1 MGWGPPD
8 WEFPRASSP
17 DETTRGPGT
26 QNGPVPTPSR
36 PGRWLVGVAIV
47 LLAVNLRPAVGSVG
61 VVLDALRGDLGMSVT
76 VAGLLTTL
84 PVLCFA
90 AAGIAAHSVIA
101 KLGLHLTTVLVLVLA
116 VVGVVARSLVDSPEL
131 FLLFSVVALSGCAIG
146 NILLPPLAKRH
157 FPDHI
162 AGISAAYGAA
172 LMGGGAIAS
181 FVTVPLASA
190 LGDWRWGTAFWSVPA
205 LIALLLWLPY
215 LRDSVHVDPVADARF
230 KLHDVAHSRLA
241 WAMALLFGVQSA
253 QAYAQ
258 FGWLPAI
265 LVDAGLSDAY
275 AGAMVGLLGS
285 VGVPLTLS
293 LPYLMRRVGDRAW
306 LPWAF
311 STVTVLGWVGLML
324 WPAEAPWL
332 WAVLLGLG
340 GGAFTWTLTMIGRR
354 TRTAGGTAA
363 LSSFVQGTGYAISAI
378 GPFGTGLL
386 HDLTHDWY
394 ASISL
399 MITLSVFIAV
409 FGSIVAR
416 PAYVEDTLS

>member
-1 MGWGPPD
+1 M
-8 WEFPRASSP
+8 FPQALSP
-17 DETTRGPGT
+17 HDTTREVCA
-26 QNGPVPTPSR
+26 QNGSVPTRTRS
-36 PGRWLVGVAIV
+36 GRWLVGVAIV
-47 LLAVNLRPAVGSVG
+47 LLAINLRPAVGSVG
-61 VVLDALRGDLGMSVT
+61 VVLDALRGDLAMSVT
-76 VAGLLTTL
+76 TAGLLTTL

-101 KLGLHLTTVLVLVLA
+101 KLGLHVTTVLVLVLA
-116 VVGVVARSLVDSPEL
+116 IVGVVVRSLVETPAL
-131 FLLFSVVALSGCAIG
+131 FLVFSVVALSGCAIG

-172 LMGGGAIAS
+172 LMGGGAISS

-190 LGDWRWGTAFWSVPA
+190 FDDWRWGTALWAVPA
-205 LIALLLWLPY
+205 MLALLLWLPY
-215 LRDSVHVDPVADARF
+215 LRDSVHVDPMANSRF
-230 KLHDVAHSRLA
+230 KLRDLAKSRLA

-265 LVDAGLSDAY
+265 LVDAGLSDST
-275 AGAMVGLLGS
+275 AGSMLGLLGA

-293 LPYLMRRVGDRAW
+293 LPFLMRRIGDRAW

-311 STVTVLGWVGLML
+311 STVTVCGWLGLMF
-324 WPAEAPWL
+324 WPAQAPWL
-332 WAVLLGLG
+332 WAILLGLG

-354 TRTAGGTAA
+354 SRTPGGTAA
-363 LSSFVQGTGYAISAI
+363 LSSFVQGTGYAVSAI

-386 HDLTHDWY
+386 HDLTDDWY
-394 ASISL
+394 ASLSL
-399 MITLSVFIAV
+399 MIALSILIAV
-409 FGSIVAR
+409 FGTIVAR
-416 PAYVEDTLS
+416 PAYVEETLPA

>member
-1 MGWGPPD
+1 MP
-8 WEFPRASSP
+8 
-17 DETTRGPGT
+17 TQTR
-26 QNGPVPTPSR
+26 S
-36 PGRWLVGVAIV
+36 GRWLVGVAIV

-76 VAGLLTTL
+76 TAGLLTTL

-101 KLGLHLTTVLVLVLA
+101 KLGLHVTTVLVLMLA
-116 VVGVVARSLVDSPEL
+116 IVGVVVRSLVDTPEL

-181 FVTVPLASA
+181 VSTVPLSSA
-190 LGDWRWGTAFWSVPA
+190 LGDWRWGTAAWSVPA
-205 LIALLLWLPY
+205 LLALLLWLPY
-215 LRDSVHVDPVADARF
+215 LRQSVHVDPLADSHY
-230 KLHDVAHSRLA
+230 KLRELAKSRLA

-258 FGWLPAI
+258 FGWMPAI
-265 LVDAGLSDAY
+265 LVDAGLSDSY
-275 AGAMVGLLGS
+275 AGAMVGLLGA

-293 LPYLMRRVGDRAW
+293 LPFLMRRVGDRAW

-311 STVTVLGWVGLML
+311 ATVTVCGWLGLMF
-324 WPAEAPWL
+324 WPAQVPWL
-332 WAVLLGLG
+332 WSILLGLG

-354 TRTAGGTAA
+354 ARTAGGTAA
-363 LSSFVQGTGYAISAI
+363 LSSFVQGTGYAVSAV

-386 HDLTHDWY
+386 HDLTDDWY
-394 ASISL
+394 ASLSL
-399 MITLSVFIAV
+399 MIALSVLIAV
-409 FGSIVAR
+409 FGTIVAR
-416 PAYVEDTLS
+416 PAYVEDTIRT

>member
-1 MGWGPPD
+1 M
-8 WEFPRASSP
+8 
-17 DETTRGPGT
+17 
-26 QNGPVPTPSR
+26 PTPSHS
-36 PGRWLVGVAIV
+36 GRWLVGVAIV

-76 VAGLLTTL
+76 TAGLLTTL

-101 KLGLHLTTVLVLVLA
+101 KLGLHVTTVLVLALTVTGVA
-116 VVGVVARSLVDSPEL
+116 VRSVVDSPAL
-131 FLLFSVVALSGCAIG
+131 FLVFSVVALSGCAIG

-172 LMGGGAIAS
+172 LMGGGAIS
-181 FVTVPLASA
+181 SISTVPISSA
-190 LGDWRWGTAFWSVPA
+190 LGDWRWGTAAWAAPA
-205 LIALLLWLPY
+205 LLALLLWLPS
-215 LRDSVHVDPVADARF
+215 LRESVHVDPLADAHF
-230 KLHDVAHSRLA
+230 KLQELMRSRLA

-258 FGWLPAI
+258 FGWMPAI
-265 LVDAGLSDAY
+265 LVDAGLSDSY
-275 AGAMVGLLGS
+275 AGAMVGLLGA

-311 STVTVLGWVGLML
+311 SVVTVLGWLGLML
-324 WPAEAPWL
+324 WPDAAPWL
-332 WAVLLGLG
+332 WAILLGLG

-354 TRTAGGTAA
+354 ARTPGGTAA
-363 LSSFVQGTGYAISAI
+363 LSSFVQGSGYAISAI

-386 HDLTHDWY
+386 HDLTDEWY
-394 ASISL
+394 ASISMMMVL
-399 MITLSVFIAV
+399 AALIAV
-409 FGSIVAR
+409 FGTIVAR
-416 PAYVEDTLS
+416 PAHVEDTLHTRKLPSVT

>member
-1 MGWGPPD
+1 M
-8 WEFPRASSP
+8 
-17 DETTRGPGT
+17 
-26 QNGPVPTPSR
+26 PTPTRS
-36 PGRWLVGVAIV
+36 GRWLVGVAIV

-76 VAGLLTTL
+76 TAGLLTTL

-101 KLGLHLTTVLVLVLA
+101 KLGLHLTTVLVLALA
-116 VVGVVARSLVDSPEL
+116 VTGVVIRSLVDSPVL

-172 LMGGGAIAS
+172 LMGGGAVAS

-190 LGDWRWGTAFWSVPA
+190 LGDWRWGTAAWAVPA
-205 LIALLLWLPY
+205 LVALLLWLPY
-215 LRDSVHVDPVADARF
+215 LRQSVHVDPLADSHYQLRQLAS
-230 KLHDVAHSRLA
+230 SRLA
-241 WAMALLFGVQSA
+241 WAMAMLFGVQSA

-265 LVDAGLSDAY
+265 LVDAGLSDSH
-275 AGAMVGLLGS
+275 AGAMLGLLGA

-293 LPYLMRRVGDRAW
+293 LPFLMRRVGDRAW

-311 STVTVLGWVGLML
+311 AAVTVGGWLGLML
-324 WPAEAPWL
+324 WPAQAPWL
-332 WAVLLGLG
+332 WAILLGLG

-354 TRTAGGTAA
+354 ARTPGGTAA
-363 LSSFVQGTGYAISAI
+363 LSSFVQGTGYAVSAV

-386 HDLTHDWY
+386 HDLTDDWY
-394 ASISL
+394 ASLSL
-399 MITLSVFIAV
+399 MIALAVLIAV
-409 FGSIVAR
+409 FGTIVAR
-416 PAYVEDTLS
+416 PAYVEDTLRT

>member
-1 MGWGPPD
+1 
-8 WEFPRASSP
+8 
-17 DETTRGPGT
+17 
-26 QNGPVPTPSR
+26 
-36 PGRWLVGVAIV
+36 
-47 LLAVNLRPAVGSVG
+47 
-61 VVLDALRGDLGMSVT
+61 MSVT

-101 KLGLHLTTVLVLVLA
+101 KLGLHVTTVLVLVLT
-116 VVGVVARSLVDSPEL
+116 VVGVAARSLVDSPEL
-131 FLLFSVVALSGCAIG
+131 FLFFSVVALSGCAIG

-190 LGDWRWGTAFWSVPA
+190 LGDWRWGTAFWAFLA
-205 LIALLLWLPY
+205 LVALLLWLPH

-230 KLHDVAHSRLA
+230 KLRDLARSRLA

-293 LPYLMRRVGDRAW
+293 LPYLMSRVGDRAW

-311 STVTVLGWVGLML
+311 SAVTVLGWVGLML

-363 LSSFVQGTGYAISAI
+363 LSSFVQGTGYAVSAI

>member
-1 MGWGPPD
+1 MPT
-8 WEFPRASSP
+8 S
-17 DETTRGPGT
+17 TR
-26 QNGPVPTPSR
+26 S
-36 PGRWLVGVAIV
+36 GRWLVGVAIV
-47 LLAVNLRPAVGSVG
+47 LLAINLRPAVGSVG

-76 VAGLLTTL
+76 TAGLLTTL

-101 KLGLHLTTVLVLVLA
+101 KLGLHVTTVLVLVLTII
-116 VVGVVARSLVDSPEL
+116 GVVVRSLVDSPAL
-131 FLLFSVVALSGCAIG
+131 FLVFSVVALSGCAIG

-157 FPDHI
+157 FPHHL

-181 FVTVPLASA
+181 VSTVPLSSA
-190 LGDWRWGTAFWSVPA
+190 LGDWRWGTAAWAIPA
-205 LIALLLWLPY
+205 LLALLLWLPY
-215 LRDSVHVDPVADARF
+215 LRESVHVDPLANTHF
-230 KLHDVAHSRLA
+230 KLRDLASSRVA

-265 LVDAGLSDAY
+265 LVDAGLSDSY
-275 AGAMVGLLGS
+275 AGAMVGLLGA

-293 LPYLMRRVGDRAW
+293 LPFLMRRIGDRAW

-311 STVTVLGWVGLML
+311 SAVTVCGWLGLMF
-324 WPAEAPWL
+324 WPDNAPWL
-332 WAVLLGLG
+332 WAILLGLG

-354 TRTAGGTAA
+354 ARTAGGTAA
-363 LSSFVQGTGYAISAI
+363 LSSFVQGTGFAVSAI

-386 HDLTHDWY
+386 HELTDDWY
-394 ASISL
+394 ASLSL
-399 MITLSVFIAV
+399 MIALAVLIAV
-409 FGSIVAR
+409 FGTIVAR
-416 PAYVEDTLS
+416 PAYVEDTLRA